1 MFSWNGVYSSQTLQR
16 CRIRPTGKGSRRKSR
31 WEAMDGGKS
40 GACVGKLGLQ
50 CGVEENMLGKRSQG
64 QAVAELVGYGAEP
77 RAWNASHNEGR
88 TLEALQ
94 SGEAACDE
102 MGILER
108 LE

>member
-1 MFSWNGVYSSQTLQR
+1 MGGNGWWEERSVCGEVGSAVR
-16 CRIRPTGKGSRRKSR
+16 SRR
-31 WEAMDGGKS
+31 EHAGEM
-40 GACVGKLGLQ
+40 
-50 CGVEENMLGKRSQG
+50 SQG